1 MSLNTSLSRSHQSP
15 HQLPSL
21 LFTCEQSRA
30 IDAAAISE
38 ANILGIVLMKRA
50 ARASFEVLQSKW
62 AGAKRVVVF
71 CGGGNNGGDG
81 YILAALAAQKKLE
94 SIAVSVKDTSTLKGD
109 AKRAF
114 EYAQQE
120 SVTIV
125 ESAEFTFPESADDLV
140 IVDAVLG
147 TGFHGEL
154 DSALKSLFHDIQNF
168 GAPILSLDI
177 PSGLSGDTGRAT
189 LGAIEAD
196 ATVTFIAMKQ
206 GLLTGAS
213 PRHCGEL
220 IYLDLDVPAELIER
234 FHKGYSRVSRVNHLT
249 KRKGDA
255 HKGDHGHVMVVGG
268 DLGFGGAAMLA
279 AEAAMG
285 AGAGLVSL
293 VTRAEHVSAA
303 LSRLPEVMAVGVQGG
318 VELEPYVERASV
330 IIVGP
335 GLGLSAW
342 SQQLLLACLASG
354 KPAVLDADAL
364 NLLSGNDAFN
374 TINKNCVITPHLG
387 EASRLLSCKL
397 AKVQADRFAAVE
409 RLSEKFSCTAVLKG
423 AGTLIHSGNT
433 QVLANVGNPAMAVAG
448 MGDVL
453 SGIIGALMSQGLNA
467 DEAAI
472 TGVCAHG
479 FAGDC
484 VAAHGEV
491 GVRASA
497 IIPHV
502 STYLSSSQH
511 WS

>member
-1 MSLNTSLSRSHQSP
+1 
-15 HQLPSL
+15 
-21 LFTCEQSRA
+21 
-30 IDAAAISE
+30 
-38 ANILGIVLMKRA
+38 MKRA
-50 ARASFEVLQSKW
+50 ARASFDVLLSKW
-62 AGAKRVVVF
+62 ANAKRVIVF

-94 SIAVSVKDTSTLKGD
+94 ATAVSVKDPSALEGD

-114 EYAQQE
+114 EYAKQE
-120 SVTIV
+120 SVAIV
-125 ESAEFTFPESADDLV
+125 ELATFTFPESADDIV
-140 IVDAVLG
+140 VVDAVLG

-154 DSALKSLFHDIQNF
+154 DSSLKTLFTNIHTF

-177 PSGLSGDTGRAT
+177 PSGVSGDTGKAAP
-189 LGAIEAD
+189 GAIKAD
-196 ATVTFIAMKQ
+196 ATVTFITLKQ
-206 GLLTGAS
+206 GLLTGSS

-220 IYLDLDVPAELIER
+220 IYRDLDVPPALIAR
-234 FHKGYSRVSRVNHLT
+234 FHDGYTRVSRKNLLT
-249 KRKGDA
+249 KRQGDA

-330 IIVGP
+330 IVVGP

-354 KPAVLDADAL
+354 KPTVLDADAL

-387 EASRLLSCKL
+387 EAARLLSCKL
-397 AKVQADRFAAVE
+397 EKIQADRFSAVE
-409 RLSEKFSCTAVLKG
+409 RLSEQFSCTAILKG
-423 AGTLIHSGNT
+423 AGTLIHSVNT
-433 QVLANVGNPAMAVAG
+433 KVLANVGNPAMAVAG

-453 SGIIGALMSQGLNA
+453 SGIVGALMAQGLNA
-467 DEAAI
+467 DEAAV
-472 TGVCAHG
+472 TAVCAHG

-502 STYLSSSQH
+502 STYLSSSQY